1 MRTRRVVVL
10 SALSVLAACS
20 LKMPS
25 GGGQSGSG
33 PSGGGAQGGASGAPA
48 SSSGMNGSSVS
59 TGAFPLVTPPVKAAA
74 PKGFGGAMGGS
85 HASPSHPGHFFT
97 LDTND
102 IRSRFFS
109 MGPTNVYGLLG
120 AIDDRIQ
127 GYNMR
132 VQNGAPACMQA
143 APVAYTI
150 HPFGADV
157 TFYAQCVDKIGSSD
171 PADPGFVQFGTKDGV
186 VYYYSAVGAGWT
198 AAILTPSTAAG
209 DAGAGDAGVGD
220 ASTDDASA
228 GGASGEAGAAP
239 TTYRVH
245 AWSGVGYLNADGC
258 GNKGAF
264 DDCSY
269 GVIELVA
276 DASTA
281 TFEMAVA
288 GIGFGY
294 CGAQLKSN
302 GAIVYGIG
310 SPDMG
315 QTCNAPGTFCVQA
328 SDVTTPA
335 MCDGDAVQML
345 SLTPL
350 GRRASMGSGLAHVGG
365 GGDGGAAW
373 GASQYPG
380 ADADQVVL
388 DGTASDSLRFGPTQ
402 PTTGVALF

>member
-1 MRTRRVVVL
+1 MHSRRLVVL
-10 SALSVLAACS
+10 SALVLLASCS
-20 LKMPS
+20 LQIPTGK
-25 GGGQSGSG
+25 GGAGTNGSASSAGTQGDNGAASGSNGG
-33 PSGGGAQGGASGAPA
+33 PNGGA
-48 SSSGMNGSSVS
+48 NGSAPS
-59 TGAFPLVTPPVKAAA
+59 TATFPLVTPPVKAAA
-74 PKGFGGAMGGS
+74 PRGFGGATGGS
-85 HASPSHPGHFFT
+85 HATPFHPGRFLT

-120 AIDDRIQ
+120 SIDDRIQ

-132 VQNGAPACMQA
+132 TQNGGPACMQA
-143 APVAYTI
+143 EPVAYTI
-150 HPFGADV
+150 HPFGTDV
-157 TFYAQCVDKIGSSD
+157 SFYAQCVDKIGSSN
-171 PADPGFVQFGTKDGV
+171 PADPGFIQFGTKDGV

-198 AAILTPSTAAG
+198 AAILTPNAPAPT
-209 DAGAGDAGVGD
+209 DAGPPA
-220 ASTDDASA
+220 
-228 GGASGEAGAAP
+228 

-302 GAIVYGIG
+302 GTLVYGVG
-310 SPDMG
+310 STDMG
-315 QTCNAPGTFCVQA
+315 QTCNAQGTFCVQA
-328 SDVTTPA
+328 SDVMTSAT
-335 MCDGDAVQML
+335 CDGDDVQML
-345 SLTPL
+345 TLTPL
-350 GRRASMGSGLAHVGG
+350 GRRESIGSGLAHLASGI
-365 GGDGGAAW
+365 DGGVAW

-380 ADADQVVL
+380 SDANQVVL
-388 DGTASDSLRFGPTQ
+388 DGTGADSLRFGPTS
-402 PTTGVALF
+402 PTAGVGSFH